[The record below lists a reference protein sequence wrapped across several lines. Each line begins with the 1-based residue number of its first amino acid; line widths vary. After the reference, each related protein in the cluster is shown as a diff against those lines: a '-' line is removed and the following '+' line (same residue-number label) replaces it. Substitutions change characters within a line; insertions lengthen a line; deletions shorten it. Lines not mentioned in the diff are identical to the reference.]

1 MRPFAYHDL
10 IEAFAEGGCPLC
22 RLALRAVHRYLDAL
36 LYEFSTDPETH
47 RAFRDGRGLCNA
59 HSWQLTEIMGGALST
74 AVLFH
79 SALREVQ
86 QLTKAPNGTPR
97 KQADQLAPRRACP
110 ACQHLHD
117 SEAACLEVFPRY
129 LDEPTFNA
137 AWHTSQS
144 VCLPHLRML
153 LPKLTAGQA
162 ARLLVHQKAVWQ
174 QLQADLEAFQRNYQ
188 AEHSSEPLSPSAATS
203 WQRVIAMLTGER
215 GVFSLDRQG

>member
-1 MRPFAYHDL
+1 MRPFAYYDL
-10 IEAFAEGGCPLC
+10 IGAFAGQGCPLC
-22 RLALRAVHRYLDAL
+22 RLALRAVRRYLDGL

-74 AVLFH
+74 AVLFG

-86 QLTKAPNGTPR
+86 HLTNAPNGTPR

-110 ACQHLHD
+110 ACQQRHD

-129 LDEPTFNA
+129 LDEPTFSA
-137 AWHTSQS
+137 AWRVSQG
-144 VCLPHLRML
+144 VCLPHLRMI
-153 LPKLTAGQA
+153 LPKLTVGQA
-162 ARLLVHQKAVWQ
+162 TRLLADQKAVWQ
-174 QLQADLEAFQRNYQ
+174 RLQADLEAFQRNYQ
-188 AEHSSEPLSPSAATS
+188 AEHSSEPLSTAEATS

-215 GVFSLDRQG
+215 GVFSVES